1 MIVTG
6 SQVRQG
12 LNTWFVLPLR
22 RTAIGLGCAGV
33 ATLFSA
39 CGQTQAL
46 ITNQTIQGFVDQVV
60 VPSYVSVA
68 AGATQL
74 EQALQTYQQAP
85 TAANLEAARQA
96 WRVARDRWEQTE
108 CFAFGPADSEGFDG
122 AMDTWPI
129 DRQGLKT
136 AAAQPVEQREDSRKG
151 FHAIEELLFA
161 ATEPTLSD
169 RQHLVILATDL
180 TKQAQG
186 LVTRWQ
192 QASDQPAYRSV
203 LLSAGST
210 DSAYPTLNAAG
221 TEIVQGLVDSLSEV
235 ASEKIGG
242 PLETQEPDRFESF
255 VSRNTLSDL
264 RNNWTGAWNV
274 YRGQRS
280 DGVAAGSLQQRL
292 QQQHPVIAQQLDQ
305 QFATARQALWAIPEP
320 IETNLASPRGKVAVL
335 TAQTAIAAVSDTLE
349 RQVLP
354 LVQ

>member
-1 MIVTG
+1 MPAQITQG
-6 SQVRQG
+6 SKTDFA
-12 LNTWFVLPLR
+12 LLR
-22 RTAIGLGCAGV
+22 KIALGLGSAAA
-33 ATLFSA
+33 ATLFAA

-46 ITNQTIQGFVDQVV
+46 ITSQTVQGFVDQVV
-60 VPSYVSVA
+60 VPSYASVA

-74 EQALQTYQQAP
+74 EQALQRYQQSP
-85 TAANLEAARQA
+85 TIANLEQARQA

-129 DRQGLKT
+129 DRQGLQT
-136 AAAQPVEQREDSRKG
+136 AASQPVEQREDSRKG

-161 ATEPTLSD
+161 SAAPSASD
-169 RQHLVILATDL
+169 RQHLLILAADFR
-180 TKQAQG
+180 KQAQG
-186 LVTRWQ
+186 LADRWQ
-192 QASDQPAYRSV
+192 QTGDQPAYRSV

-221 TEIVQGLVDSLSEV
+221 TEIVQGLIDSLAEV
-235 ASEKIGG
+235 ASEKMGG
-242 PLETQEPDRFESF
+242 PLESGQPDRFESF
-255 VSRNTLSDL
+255 VSRNTLADL

-280 DGVAAGSLQQRL
+280 NGVAVGSLQQRL
-292 QQQHPVIAQQLDQ
+292 QLQHPTIARQLDQ
-305 QFATARQALWAIPEP
+305 QFETARQALWAIPAP
-320 IETNLASPRGKVAVL
+320 IETNLATPTGKAAVL